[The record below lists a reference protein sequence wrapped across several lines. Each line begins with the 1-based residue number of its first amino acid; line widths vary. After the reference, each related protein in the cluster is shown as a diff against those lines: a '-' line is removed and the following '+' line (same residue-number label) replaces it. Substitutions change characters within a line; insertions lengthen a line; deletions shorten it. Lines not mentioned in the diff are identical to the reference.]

1 MYNLVI
7 KEFLLQKKY
16 MIIYVLYGIGIA
28 VAACFT
34 PGIVSNFFYVFY
46 ITTASY
52 LSVMYSNG
60 YEMRGQSEV
69 MLNSLPV
76 NREQIINAK
85 YIYLQ
90 ILIILYSILIFIF
103 SFVARIINKSST
115 AAFSINMY
123 VISFIVLG
131 LVFSIYYPL
140 YFKLGREKLR
150 VVTLFFYLIIFV
162 SPEFYSKAAINP
174 EKYHLVKVLTFV
186 TNNSNL
192 VLISLSAVVILL
204 LIASSS
210 ISARIYKNKEF

>member
-28 VAACFT
+28 AAACFT

-60 YEMRGQSEV
+60 YEMKGQSEV

-85 YIYLQ
+85 YVYLQ

-103 SFVARIINKSST
+103 SVTARVIKINST
-115 AAFSINMY
+115 ATFNINMY

-150 VVTLFFYLIIFV
+150 IVTLFFYLIIFI
-162 SPEFYSKAAINP
+162 SPEFYSKAARNP

-186 TNNSNL
+186 TDNTNL

-210 ISARIYKNKEF
+210 ISTRIYKNKEF